1 MERDG
6 GEREGYGERGR
17 ERERAEPHKKWI
29 LQFPCSELLLNYG
42 MVMFLVCSFSVPL
55 VSSLLLT

>member
-1 MERDG
+1 MERR
-6 GEREGYGERGR
+6 GEREK

-29 LQFPCSELLLNYG
+29 LQIPHSELLNYD